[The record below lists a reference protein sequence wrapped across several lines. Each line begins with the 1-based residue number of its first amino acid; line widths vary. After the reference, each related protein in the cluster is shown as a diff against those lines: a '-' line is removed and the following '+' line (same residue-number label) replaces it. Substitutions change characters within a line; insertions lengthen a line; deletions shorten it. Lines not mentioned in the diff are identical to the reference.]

1 MNGLTKNN
9 LNLFQRI
16 IVPLDESDS
25 SMNAMKK
32 ATALSKKTDIPLV
45 ALYVIDMNIYS
56 KTLASDQISHQWRS
70 LLKDEGETVL
80 NKAQKIGNANNVSV
94 ETMLL
99 DGNPGEK
106 IIEEAKQNDIII
118 MGSKGKNTI
127 DRIFIGSVSEHVLH
141 HADSSV
147 MIVR

>member
-1 MNGLTKNN
+1 MKESTKKN

-16 IVPLDESDS
+16 IVAVDGADS
-25 SMNAMKK
+25 SMK
-32 ATALSKKTDIPLV
+32 AVEKAIGLSKKTDIPLS

-56 KTLASDQISHQWRS
+56 KTLASDQISRQWQS
-70 LLKDEGETVL
+70 MLKGEGETVL
-80 NKAQKIGNANNVSV
+80 NKVQNLGNANNVPV

-106 IIEEAKQNDIII
+106 IIEEAKQDDIII
-118 MGSKGKNTI
+118 MGNKGKNTI
-127 DRIFIGSVSEHVLH
+127 ERIFIGSVSEHVLH